1 MYITLDGEQLQ
12 VPDDTLMMNAL
23 ATLSDKAH
31 AKHHIVTSLT
41 IGGKTISDRDLTP
54 PFLNQP
60 LRNAG
65 TMQAISQSLHTI
77 IIEAKQAIER
87 FAAEL
92 RADGQV
98 LLAPLRS
105 GTAQVGTIDAWL
117 GRLADYTEMLEAG
130 QAQGVE
136 GLSSASLL
144 PWIQELLGARTTADA
159 IRVADL
165 LEYELLP
172 RLADARLAA

>member
-1 MYITLDGEQLQ
+1 MHITLDGEQLQ
-12 VPDDTLMMNAL
+12 LPDDTSMMNAL
-23 ATLSDKAH
+23 AALSDRAH
-31 AKHHIVTSLT
+31 AQHRIVTSLT

-54 PFLNQP
+54 PFLNQQA
-60 LRNAG
+60 RDVGA
-65 TMQAISQSLHTI
+65 MQAVSQSLHTI
-77 IIEAKQAIER
+77 IIEAKHAIER

-92 RADGQV
+92 RTDGQV
-98 LLAPLRS
+98 LLGPLRS

-130 QAQGVE
+130 HAQGVE
-136 GLSSASLL
+136 GLSSAGLL

-172 RLADARLAA
+172 RLADAGLAA

>member
-1 MYITLDGEQLQ
+1 MHITLDGEQLQ
-12 VPDDTLMMNAL
+12 LPDDTSMMNAL
-23 ATLSDKAH
+23 AALSDRAH
-31 AKHHIVTSLT
+31 ANHRIVTSLT

-54 PFLNQP
+54 PFLNQQA
-60 LRNAG
+60 RDMGA
-65 TMQAISQSLHTI
+65 MQAVSQSLHTI
-77 IIEAKQAIER
+77 IFEAKHAIER

-92 RADGQV
+92 RSDGQV
-98 LLAPLRS
+98 LLAPLRT

-136 GLSSASLL
+136 GLSAAALL
-144 PWIQELLGARTTADA
+144 PWIQELLGARTAADP

-172 RLADARLAA
+172 RLADSGLAA

>member
-1 MYITLDGEQLQ
+1 MHITLDGEQLQ
-12 VPDDTLMMNAL
+12 LPDDTLMMNAL
-23 ATLSDKAH
+23 AALSDRAH
-31 AKHHIVTSLT
+31 AQHRIVTSLT
-41 IGGKTISDRDLTP
+41 VGGKAISDRDLTP

-60 LRNAG
+60 ARDVG
-65 TMQAISQSLHTI
+65 TMQAVSQSLHTI
-77 IIEAKQAIER
+77 IVEAQHAIER

-92 RADGQV
+92 RTDGQV

-130 QAQGVE
+130 HAQGVE
-136 GLSSASLL
+136 GLSSAALL
-144 PWIQELLGARTTADA
+144 PWIQELLGARTTADP

-172 RLADARLAA
+172 RLADTGLAA

>member
-12 VPDDTLMMNAL
+12 IPDDTSMMNAL
-23 ATLSDKAH
+23 AALSDKAH
-31 AKHHIVTSLT
+31 AKHRIVTSLT
-41 IGGKTISDRDLTP
+41 IGGQTISDRDLTP
-54 PFLNQP
+54 SFLNQP
-60 LRNAG
+60 VRNVG
-65 TMQAISQSLHTI
+65 TMQAISQSLQTI
-77 IIEAKQAIER
+77 IIEAKQAIAR

-92 RADGQV
+92 RTDGQV

-130 QAQGVE
+130 HAQGVE

-144 PWIQELLGARTTADA
+144 PWIQELLGARTTTDA

>member
-1 MYITLDGEQLQ
+1 MYITLDGEQLP
-12 VPDDTLMMNAL
+12 VPDDTSMMNAL
-23 ATLSDKAH
+23 AALSDRAH
-31 AKHHIVTSLT
+31 AKHRIVTSLT
-41 IGGKTISDRDLTP
+41 IGGKAISDRDLTP
-54 PFLNQP
+54 PFLNQ
-60 LRNAG
+60 LIREAG
-65 TMQAISQSLHTI
+65 AMQAVSQSLHSI
-77 IIEAKQAIER
+77 IIEAKQAIDR

-92 RADGQV
+92 RSDGQV
-98 LLAPLRS
+98 LLAPLRA

-136 GLSSASLL
+136 GLSSAALL

>member
-1 MYITLDGEQLQ
+1 MFITLDGEQFQL
-12 VPDDTLMMNAL
+12 PDDTSMMNAL
-23 ATLSDKAH
+23 AALSDRAH
-31 AKHHIVTSLT
+31 AQHRIVTSLT
-41 IGGKTISDRDLTP
+41 VGDNTISDRDLTP
-54 PFLNQP
+54 AFLNQEA
-60 LRNAG
+60 RVVGA
-65 TMQAISQSLHTI
+65 MQAVSQSLHTI
-77 IIEAKQAIER
+77 IIEAKQAIDR
-87 FAAEL
+87 FAKEL
-92 RADGQV
+92 RTDGQV
-98 LLAPLRS
+98 LLVPLRS

-130 QAQGVE
+130 QAQGVD

-172 RLADARLAA
+172 RLTEGRLAA

>member
-1 MYITLDGEQLQ
+1 MHIILDGEQLQ
-12 VPDDTLMMNAL
+12 LPDDTSMMDAL
-23 ATLSDKAH
+23 AALSDRAH
-31 AKHHIVTSLT
+31 AQHRIVTSLT
-41 IGGKTISDRDLTP
+41 VGGKKISDRDLTP
-54 PFLNQP
+54 PFLNQQA
-60 LRNAG
+60 RGVGA
-65 TMQAISQSLHTI
+65 MQAVSQSLHTI

-92 RADGQV
+92 RTDGQV

-130 QAQGVE
+130 HAQGVK

>member
-1 MYITLDGEQLQ
+1 MHITLDGEQLQ
-12 VPDDTLMMNAL
+12 LPDDTSMMNAL
-23 ATLSDKAH
+23 AALSDRAH
-31 AKHHIVTSLT
+31 AQHRIVTSLT
-41 IGGKTISDRDLTP
+41 VGGKTISDRDLTP
-54 PFLNQP
+54 PFLNQQV
-60 LRNAG
+60 LNVGAV
-65 TMQAISQSLHTI
+65 QAVSQSLHTI
-77 IIEAKQAIER
+77 IVEAKQAIDR

-92 RADGQV
+92 RSDGQV

-130 QAQGVE
+130 HAQGVD
-136 GLSSASLL
+136 GLSSAALL
-144 PWIQELLGARTTADA
+144 PWIQELLGARTTADS

-172 RLADARLAA
+172 RLVDAGLAA